1 MADVVIIGAGL
12 AGLATAIKLK
22 RENSQLD
29 IVVLGGKNTNTSMA
43 KSGASDPRATAR
55 DGSDADA
62 IAQAIEEYIENLN
75 NKAGYD
81 QDNPNPFEVAIKQYS
96 GDIRPF
102 LESCGFQPDAE
113 YNGAPGHMAG
123 GKPVKRLLATG
134 VKTGGKLMDALSK
147 TAKDLRISVINE
159 SAYTVS
165 KDDGRINGV
174 YTVGSKDSV
183 EFYPTHH
190 VVIATGGVAGMWPET
205 TNGTTCRGV
214 GVGQIIAQEI
224 GARLEGMYNVQFH
237 PTAVAA
243 GKDPCFLLGAAWR
256 GTHGAKI
263 VWRKAD
269 GTTSYTAENSD
280 GSPMRDADGNP
291 QELAKMTRGPL
302 ARFMHEQIQAGGS
315 FYLDISPV
323 INNPDIDEEKK
334 AEIKKHCPKDGSE
347 NLIPI
352 APAAHYSFGGIAVG
366 EGMQVLDDDGNVIP
380 GVFAVGEAAYTG
392 MHGENR
398 LAGNSL
404 AECVISAR
412 YAAAK
417 ILEELEKQ
425 KNAEM
430 SAEEIERLKQAP
442 PPVPPVLEKKQLQE
456 LREAIAKAITPSGVD
471 LEGLHALGGLIS
483 EMSKAYQSDEVVSHT
498 LETAKI
504 IHEQQQQ
511 EVINAAARQQVS
523 GKGMV

>member
-22 RENSQLD
+22 GENSQLD
-29 IVVLGGKNTNTSMA
+29 IVVFGGNNTNTVSA
-43 KSGASDPRATAR
+43 KSGISDPLATAKY
-55 DGSDADA
+55 DSDADA
-62 IAQAIEEYIENLN
+62 IEAIEAYLENLN
-75 NKAGYD
+75 KTAGYEVGK
-81 QDNPNPFEVAIKQYS
+81 NPFEDV
-96 GDIRPF
+96 IRTYGPSIREF
-102 LESCGFQPDAE
+102 LESCGFKPDAA
-113 YNGAPGHMAG
+113 YNGAPGHKAG
-123 GKPVKRLLATG
+123 DAPVKRLLAQGTDTG
-134 VKTGGKLMDALSK
+134 VGLMKSLRA
-147 TAKDLRISVINE
+147 TAKKLGISVINE

-165 KDDGRINGV
+165 KYDGRINGV

-256 GTHGAKI
+256 GTHGARI
-263 VWRKAD
+263 VWCRRD
-269 GTTSYTAENSD
+269 DNGYEIESYTAENSD
-280 GSPMRDADGNP
+280 GSPMLDADGNP

-302 ARFMHEQIQAGGS
+302 ARFMHERIQAGGS
-315 FYLDISPV
+315 FYLDISP
-323 INNPDIDEEKK
+323 IQNAEKK
-334 AEIKKHCPKDGSE
+334 AELNKHCLKDADD
-347 NLIPI
+347 LIPI

-366 EGMQVLDDDGNVIP
+366 EGMQVLDDYGKVIP

-392 MHGENR
+392 MHGKNR

-404 AECVISAR
+404 AECVISAL
-412 YAAAK
+412 YAAK
-417 ILEELEKQ
+417 ILEEPAK
-425 KNAEM
+425 KTNAEM
-430 SAEEIERLKQAP
+430 SAEEIEILKQAP
-442 PPVPPVLEKKQLQE
+442 RPVPSVLEKKQLQA

-471 LEGLHALGGLIS
+471 LEGLHALGELID
-483 EMSKAYQSDEVVSHT
+483 EMSKLYQSEVVPHT
-498 LETAKI
+498 LKTAGI
-504 IHEQQQQ
+504 ICKQQQQ
-511 EVINAAARQQVS
+511 EVINEAARQQASVR
-523 GKGMV
+523 G

>member
-55 DGSDADA
+55 DASDADA
-62 IAQAIEEYIENLN
+62 IAQAINEYIENLN
-75 NKAGYD
+75 DKAGYD
-81 QDNPNPFEVAIKQYS
+81 QDNPNPFEAAIRRYS
-96 GDIRPF
+96 GDIRSF
-102 LESCGFQPDAE
+102 LESCGFKPDAE

-123 GKPVKRLLATG
+123 DKPVKRLLATG

-147 TAKDLRISVINE
+147 TAKDLGISVINE
-159 SAYTVS
+159 SAYTIS
-165 KDDGRINGV
+165 KDNSGHINGV
-174 YTVGSKDSV
+174 YTVGKNNIV
-183 EFYPTHH
+183 KFYPTHD
-190 VVIATGGVAGMWPET
+190 VVIATGGVAGMWRKT

-256 GTHGAKI
+256 GTHGARI
-263 VWRKAD
+263 ALRKAD
-269 GTTSYTAENSD
+269 GTISYTAETSD
-280 GSPMRDADGNP
+280 GSPMPDADGNP
-291 QELAKMTRGPL
+291 QELAKMTRGSL
-302 ARFMHEQIQAGGS
+302 ARFMHEWIQAGGS
-315 FYLDISPV
+315 FYLDISP
-323 INNPDIDEEKK
+323 IQNAEKK
-334 AEIKKHCPKDGSE
+334 AELNKHCLKDADD
-347 NLIPI
+347 LIPI

-366 EGMQVLDDDGNVIP
+366 EGMQVLDDYGKVIP

-392 MHGENR
+392 MHGKNR

-442 PPVPPVLEKKQLQE
+442 PPVPPVLEKKQLQ
-456 LREAIAKAITPSGVD
+456 
-471 LEGLHALGGLIS
+471 
-483 EMSKAYQSDEVVSHT
+483 
-498 LETAKI
+498 
-504 IHEQQQQ
+504 
-511 EVINAAARQQVS
+511 
-523 GKGMV
+523 